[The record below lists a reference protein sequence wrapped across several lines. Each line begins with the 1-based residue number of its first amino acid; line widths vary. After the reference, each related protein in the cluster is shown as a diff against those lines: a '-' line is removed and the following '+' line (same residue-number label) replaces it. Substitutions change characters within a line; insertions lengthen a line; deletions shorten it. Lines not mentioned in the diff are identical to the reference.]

1 MNFVMSL
8 AHYSLCGSEVKHQS
22 VESKGV
28 RLQFLMET
36 QNFFFVPQQ
45 DEKHLSIFYKTY
57 KNLQSF
63 LFYLQNKRIVTRMT
77 APSF

>member
-45 DEKHLSIFYKTY
+45 DGKHLSLFFTKLTKTYNLSYSIYKT
-57 KNLQSF
+57 KGLLQG
-63 LFYLQNKRIVTRMT
+63 
-77 APSF
+77 